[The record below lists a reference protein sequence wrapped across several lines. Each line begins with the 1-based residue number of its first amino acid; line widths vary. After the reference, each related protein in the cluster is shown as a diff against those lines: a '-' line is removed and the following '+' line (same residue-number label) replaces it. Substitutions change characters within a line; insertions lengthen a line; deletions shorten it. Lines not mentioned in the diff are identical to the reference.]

1 MKILPILSLSVL
13 FPPVMLLT
21 ADSKLLSED
30 HLVSPSKNVMSPG
43 RCFAGGRGDKRDLG
57 GFAPSNNHPKKLSQQ
72 VGHVGGRDGQLELL
86 ALPESIVPIAEKYR
100 GMRLLLVNR
109 TPAEVGFYAAD
120 SRINLL
126 QEAQDSEGNWKPIEY
141 IPRSWCGNSYHHVFL
156 PSDHFW
162 EFIVPFY
169 SGSMKTKMR
178 FVLNG
183 KLYSNEFEGSINP
196 GQFHLR

>member
-1 MKILPILSLSVL
+1 MILLA
-13 FPPVMLLT
+13 

-30 HLVSPSKNVMSPG
+30 HLVSPNENVMSPG
-43 RCFAGGRGDKRDLG
+43 RCFAGGRGGKLDLG
-57 GFAPSNNHPKKLSQQ
+57 GFAPSNNHPQKLSRQI
-72 VGHVGGRDGQLELL
+72 GHIGGRDGQLDMVV
-86 ALPESIVPIAEKYR
+86 LPKSIVPIAEKYR

-109 TPAEVGFYAAD
+109 TPVDVGFYAVD

-126 QEAQDSEGNWKPIEY
+126 QEAQDSEGKWNPIEY

-156 PSDHFW
+156 PAGHFW

-169 SGSMKTKMR
+169 SGSMKTRLR

-183 KLYSNEFEGSINP
+183 ELYSNEFEGSINP
-196 GQFHLR
+196 GQFHRQ